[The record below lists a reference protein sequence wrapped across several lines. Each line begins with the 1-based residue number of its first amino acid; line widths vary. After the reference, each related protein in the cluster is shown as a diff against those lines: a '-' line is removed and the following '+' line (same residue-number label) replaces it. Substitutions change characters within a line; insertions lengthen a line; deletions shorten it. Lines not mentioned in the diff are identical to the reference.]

1 MEDYKLKAT
10 NPQQYDSEELD
21 WRKGGDINTTS
32 RIFFRDN
39 LRRHLENLKGK
50 DVLDI
55 GSGVGHLFPMLLQLG
70 ASSIEGLEPSKR
82 NVEYSTGLYPSITI
96 HQGTLQNF
104 VTDKPFDVAICIM
117 AFEHI
122 FDIKEAFSRVAKL
135 IKPNGRFYLIFGDKD
150 FHTFNN
156 PPKTEVDI
164 QEIGNEIVAT
174 KTIRHRDG
182 DDSTMYD
189 IFRPVEFFISNA
201 KDAGFN
207 IVKNVPLLVEQGSRW
222 DFWANK
228 PICHL
233 LVLKRS

>member
-21 WRKGGDINTTS
+21 WRKGGNINTTS

-39 LRRHLENLKGK
+39 LRRYLEDLKGK

-55 GSGVGHLFPMLLQLG
+55 GSGVGHLFPMLLELG
-70 ASSIEGLEPSKR
+70 ASRIEGLEPSKR
-82 NVEYSTGLYPSITI
+82 NVEHSSGLYPSITI
-96 HQGTLQNF
+96 HQGTLRNF

-122 FDIKEAFSRVAKL
+122 LDIKEAFSDVAKL
-135 IKPNGRFYLIFGDKD
+135 IKSNGSFYLIFGDKD
-150 FHTFNN
+150 FHIFNN

-164 QEIGNEIVAT
+164 QEIENGIVAT

-182 DDSTMYD
+182 DESTMYD
-189 IFRPVEFFISNA
+189 LFRPVEFFISNA
-201 KDAGFN
+201 KDAGFDM
-207 IVKNVPLLVEQGSRW
+207 VKNIPLMVEQGSRW